1 MKILSSSI
9 IITLLVLFAFCAE
22 SYAERICLAPAGC
35 KVEMDTG
42 YCEKCVDKEVIQTS
56 TPVVR
61 VSYPTKRNK
70 GSVNTPTSY
79 YQRGYP
85 TQPEQNLLTSSI
97 HHFSYNKLIGK
108 SLPKKR
114 EPITEMVKITPFSKK
129 KLPFFI
135 KRSRTR
141 VALCRSGC
149 PSSRASTMGY
159 MHDGF
164 YWLKKPSV
172 WETRNRK

>member
-1 MKILSSSI
+1 MKILYSTI
-9 IITLLVLFAFCAE
+9 IILFISF
-22 SYAERICLAPAGC
+22 SVYAERICLTPAGC

-42 YCEKCVDKEVIQTS
+42 FCEMCVDKEVIQTS

-61 VSYPTKRNK
+61 VSFNRQKNT
-70 GSVNTPTSY
+70 GSMDTPTSY
-79 YQRGYP
+79 YQYGKP
-85 TQPEQNLLTSSI
+85 THPEQNLLTSSI

>member
-42 YCEKCVDKEVIQTS
+42 FCEMCVDKEVITTT
-56 TPVVR
+56 TPVIK
-61 VSYPTKRNK
+61 VSFNRQKNT
-70 GSVNTPTSY
+70 GSMDTPTSY

-114 EPITEMVKITPFSKK
+114 EPITEMVKIVPFSKK

>member
-42 YCEKCVDKEVIQTS
+42 FCEKCVDKEVIQTS

-61 VSYPTKRNK
+61 VSYPTQTDT
-70 GSVNTPTSY
+70 GSMDTPTSY

-114 EPITEMVKITPFSKK
+114 EHKTEMVKITPFSNPKS
-129 KLPFFI
+129 PFLVE
-135 KRSRTR
+135 RSRTK

-149 PSSRASTMGY
+149 RSSRWATMGFFRE
-159 MHDGF
+159 GF
-164 YWLKKPSV
+164 YWLDKPSV